1 MAYQQL
7 KTSFDTLE
15 IPSLHLWR
23 DHLPA
28 LGVNNVYAGLA
39 VALGG
44 FLLLL
49 VATLISSGNRKKID
63 LPGPTGWP
71 LIGIGLDLPKRP
83 RKMLNE
89 YRAKY
94 GDAFKMRLG
103 WYDWVFF
110 NTPEAV
116 KEVFDKQVSSYQR
129 FIRSAREALASDRFP
144 DVCGPLYIPLV
155 IPFSSKQ
162 CFVVTYSAHI
172 NMM

>member
-7 KTSFDTLE
+7 KTSFDIFVT
-15 IPSLHLWR
+15 PSIHLWR
-23 DHLPA
+23 DRLPA
-28 LGVNNVYAGLA
+28 LSTGNVYAALTIA
-39 VALGG
+39 VGSFVLLQVV
-44 FLLLL
+44 LLL
-49 VATLISSGNRKKID
+49 SGDHRRKID

-94 GDAFKMRLG
+94 GDAFKIRLG

-116 KEVFDKQVSSYQR
+116 KEVFDKQVRGTWES
-129 FIRSAREALASDRFP
+129 I
-144 DVCGPLYIPLV
+144 
-155 IPFSSKQ
+155 
-162 CFVVTYSAHI
+162 CFVEGGFSFDHVS
-172 NMM
+172 